1 MRQKDEPSST
11 NEVQQIDVTE
21 EEVIIEQ
28 EDQVT
33 SLPVTAQELLQ
44 ELTEWINPQV
54 KDQVE
59 MKEDQAK
66 VTEEEQKQGPVAQET
81 EEQTM
86 NKKKSEIILSQKL
99 QEDLLELT
107 GEILKEI
114 TMEKKQKHVSWKE
127 YKMQEIPSLAAMA
140 AMAKQIALEAKNEE
154 KKKEKQ
160 VRL

>member
-33 SLPVTAQELLQ
+33 SLPVTAAQELLQ

-107 GEILKEI
+107 EEMLKEI

-127 YKMQEIPSLAAMA
+127 YKMEEIPSLA